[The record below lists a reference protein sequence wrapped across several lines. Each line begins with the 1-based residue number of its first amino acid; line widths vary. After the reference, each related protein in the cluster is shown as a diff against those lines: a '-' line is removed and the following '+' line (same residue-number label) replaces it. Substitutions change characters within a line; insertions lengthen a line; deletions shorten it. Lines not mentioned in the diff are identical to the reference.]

1 MMLESHMAG
10 LLDTQHSYPHSDL
23 YDAMVRW
30 KCRVVSAA
38 GADIEAGLAL
48 HRTFRAAKLPE
59 PRVRMESPVEGGADS
74 LIYRYMAESI
84 RSMLPMAASHQIA
97 GFDAGEVARLEDSL
111 RDDVVANEG
120 VLVCWPVVSAYCRL
134 SR

>member
-10 LLDTQHSYPHSDL
+10 LLDTQHSYPHSDM
-23 YDAMVRW
+23 YDTMVRW

-48 HRTFRAAKLPE
+48 YRTFRAAKLPE
-59 PRVRMESPVEGGADS
+59 PALRMEAPVEGGADS

-84 RSMLPMAASHQIA
+84 RSMLPMAESHGIV
-97 GFDAGEVARLEDSL
+97 GYDAGEVALLEERL

-120 VLVCWPVVSAYCRL
+120 VLVCWPVVSAYCRVA
-134 SR
+134 R